1 VYWVAVNRGDGVQE
15 QMNAGVVVCVGVVCV
30 RGIGRG
36 ARDGVVGLAKH
47 LIEPGAIIASVLS
60 GLAP

>member
-1 VYWVAVNRGDGVQE
+1 MNRGDGVQE

-30 RGIGRG
+30 RGNGRG

-47 LIEPGAIIASVLS
+47 VIEPGPIIASGLS
-60 GLAP
+60 GLTP